1 MAHSTTIDFLR
12 VILDRQ
18 EELEPPLVDLVR
30 YYVRSGISMPSKR
43 YMLDN
48 DIVMVSWD
56 FPFADK
62 SDASF
67 ADVVLQKEPE
77 VAPNLRKLGPFLG
90 GEKAAKSGGGNQPAE
105 GGGDG
110 PAEPL
115 MFHGIFP
122 VRSAGGGAPSRY
134 RVLWS
139 GRREVVSILEEW
151 RLGAIRPSNDS
162 AATDA
167 QNFLVHFL
175 DDLLSYVNTSF
186 GDGLYVTILDPRVA
200 LAA

>member
-1 MAHSTTIDFLR
+1 MCAPESRCLRSATCSRTTSF
-12 VILDRQ
+12 
-18 EELEPPLVDLVR
+18 
-30 YYVRSGISMPSKR
+30 
-43 YMLDN
+43 
-48 DIVMVSWD
+48 MVSWD

-62 SDASF
+62 SEASF

-90 GEKAAKSGGGNQPAE
+90 GEKAAKAGAGNQPAE

-134 RVLWS
+134 RVLVERS
-139 GRREVVSILEEW
+139 PRG
-151 RLGAIRPSNDS
+151 G
-162 AATDA
+162 
-167 QNFLVHFL
+167 
-175 DDLLSYVNTSF
+175 
-186 GDGLYVTILDPRVA
+186 LDPRGMA
-200 LAA
+200 LGSDPALERLGRHGRAELPGPLPR